1 MGYLRVRELGK
12 AYKRYPHKWGRLAEW
27 VGLGTQHDLNW
38 VLRDISFDVA
48 PGEAVAIIGA
58 NGAGKSTLLKL
69 LTATIRP
76 TRGAFES
83 GGRVSALLELGIG
96 FHPEYTGRQN
106 VHMASHILGIPAEQI
121 SSLMGDIEAFAEIGD
136 YIDQPIRTYSSGMHV
151 RLAFSVA
158 TAVRPDILIV
168 DEALSVGDAYFQHKS
183 FDRIRKFRDQGTTL
197 LFVSHSPG
205 AVKTLCDRAI
215 LLDHGQILRDD
226 SPDAALDYYNAMIAA
241 QRADY
246 QIRQIEAE
254 TGRKTTR
261 SGTAEATIVDIELLC
276 DGRPVRALHSGD
288 ATTVRITVEVRAAV
302 PDLTAGILIRDRF
315 GNDIF
320 GTNTFHL
327 GMNRTNV
334 AAGER
339 MVVEFAFPSF
349 DLGAGSYSLTA
360 ALHSHEVHT
369 ASNFDWWDRAVVF
382 QVIRKSGPLSIGV
395 CALEATARWCA
406 SSEET
411 ASIRPVSGSGTPVLE
426 NLEKLKLT
434 K

>member
-1 MGYLRVRELGK
+1 MGYLRVRDLGK

-27 VGLGTQHDLNW
+27 VGLGAHHDVNW
-38 VLRDISFDVA
+38 VLRDVTFDVA
-48 PGEAVAIIGA
+48 PGEAVGIIGA

-69 LTATIRP
+69 LTGTIRP
-76 TRGAFES
+76 TTGAFEA
-83 GGRVSALLELGIG
+83 GGRVAALLELGIG
-96 FHPEYTGRQN
+96 FHPEFTGRQN
-106 VHMASHILGIPAEQI
+106 VRMAGHILGMPGDSID
-121 SSLMGDIEAFAEIGD
+121 SLMSEIEDFAEIGD
-136 YIDQPIRTYSSGMHV
+136 YVDQPVRTYSSGMQV
-151 RLAFSVA
+151 RLAFSIA

-168 DEALSVGDAYFQHKS
+168 DEALSVGDSYFQHKS
-183 FDRIRKFRDQGTTL
+183 FDRIRQFRDLGTTL
-197 LFVSHSPG
+197 LFVSHSPT

-215 LLDHGQILRDD
+215 LLDHGQVLRDD
-226 SPDAALDYYNAMIAA
+226 SPDATLDYYNAMIAA

-246 QIRQIEAE
+246 QIRQTEVE
-254 TGRKTTR
+254 TGRTTTR
-261 SGTAEATIVDIELLC
+261 SGTAEASIVDIELLC
-276 DGRPVRALHSGD
+276 DGMPVRALHSGD
-288 ATTVRITVEVRAAV
+288 AATVRITLEVRAAV

-339 MVVEFAFPSF
+339 MIVEFAFPSF

-382 QVIRKSGPLSIGV
+382 QIVHRSGPLTIGV
-395 CALEATARWCA
+395 CALQVVARWCVPD
-406 SSEET
+406 EES
-411 ASIRPVSGSGTPVLE
+411 ASGTAPVR
-426 NLEKLKLT
+426 EKLGNEH
-434 K
+434 

>member
-1 MGYLRVRELGK
+1 MGYLRVRDLGK
-12 AYKRYPHKWGRLAEW
+12 AYKRYPHKWRRLAEW
-27 VGLGTQHDLNW
+27 VGLGAHHDVNW
-38 VLRDISFDVA
+38 VLRDVNFDVA
-48 PGEAVAIIGA
+48 PGEAVGIIGA

-69 LTATIRP
+69 LTGTIRP
-76 TRGAFES
+76 TTGAFET
-83 GGRVSALLELGIG
+83 GGRVAALLELGIG
-96 FHPEYTGRQN
+96 FHPEFTGRQN
-106 VHMASHILGIPAEQI
+106 VRMAGHILGIPSESI
-121 SSLMGDIEAFAEIGD
+121 DSLMSEIEAFAEIGD
-136 YIDQPIRTYSSGMHV
+136 YVDQPVRTYSSGMQV

-183 FDRIRKFRDQGTTL
+183 FDRIRQFRDLGTTL
-197 LFVSHSPG
+197 LFVSHSPA

-215 LLDHGQILRDD
+215 LLDHGQVLRDD

-246 QIRQIEAE
+246 QIRQTEAE
-254 TGRKTTR
+254 TGRTTTR
-261 SGTAEATIVDIELLC
+261 SGTAEASIVDIELLC
-276 DGRPVRALHSGD
+276 VGVPVRALHSGD
-288 ATTVRITVEVRAAV
+288 ATTVRITLEVRAAV
-302 PDLTAGILIRDRF
+302 ADLTAGILIRDRF

-339 MVVEFAFPSF
+339 MIVEFVFPSF

-382 QVIRKSGPLSIGV
+382 QVVRKSGPLTIGV
-395 CALEATARWCA
+395 CALQVAARWCA
-406 SSEET
+406 LDEET
-411 ASIRPVSGSGTPVLE
+411 AAPRPVSGTPPPVR
-426 NLEKLKLT
+426 EKLGNEN
-434 K
+434 